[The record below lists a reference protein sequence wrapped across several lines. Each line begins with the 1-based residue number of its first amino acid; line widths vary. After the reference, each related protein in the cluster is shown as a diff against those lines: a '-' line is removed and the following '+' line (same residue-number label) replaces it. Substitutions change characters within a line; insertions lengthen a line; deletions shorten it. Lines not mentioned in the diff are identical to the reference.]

1 MTAPRLLGHSYV
13 SLLIHWYISRA
24 PQTTWTLRRRACSSR
39 PNRTWRR
46 PTCPDA
52 SATAWPERCTVRS
65 SLVTLHGRRHSG
77 MTGLWRTGAVSS
89 SVSQVAGRRHR
100 RTLSWAHGA
109 CCALASTR
117 VARPRSSGFS
127 HTRGA
132 DTNSVSTAHTTSTP
146 SSAMRRMQR
155 TSSCTE
161 CSCTRQR
168 SSCRL
173 SAPIRF
179 ESPIRCSRTAGRMS
193 SRAAAPS
200 TFPTGGAPR
209 PSWARPAPCWAKM
222 SMVPGG
228 LWPRRPRR
236 PRG

>member
-1 MTAPRLLGHSYV
+1 MGSFVRLTAHSLV
-13 SLLIHWYISRA
+13 HLVRA
-24 PQTTWTLRRRACSSR
+24 AQTTWTLRRRACSSR

-52 SATAWPERCTVRS
+52 SATAWPEKCTVRS
-65 SLVTLHGRRHSG
+65 SLAIHRGRQHNGR
-77 MTGLWRTGAVSS
+77 TGLWKTGAVSS
-89 SVSQVAGRRHR
+89 SVSQVAGRQHR

-117 VARPRSSGFS
+117 VARPRSYGSS
-127 HTRGA
+127 HTRA
-132 DTNSVSTAHTTSTP
+132 AATNSVCTVLTTSTP
-146 SSAMRRMQR
+146 LSVTPRMQR
-155 TSSCTE
+155 TSSCTG

-168 SSCRL
+168 SSCHS

-200 TFPTGGAPR
+200 TFPTGGPPR
-209 PSWARPAPCWAKM
+209 TSWARPAPCWAHPAPCWAKW
-222 SMVPGG
+222 SMIPSG
-228 LWPRRPRR
+228 LWPRRPR
-236 PRG
+236 G